1 MLLDGSR
8 CGWREGKQVD
18 PVYSLEAEKT
28 RLTNGFKV
36 GNKEKKSQRQILV
49 LT

>member
-1 MLLDGSR
+1 MWLEGGQAGGSSVQFGGR
-8 CGWREGKQVD
+8 
-18 PVYSLEAEKT
+18 KT